1 MVFIDFYLCKIF
13 SLVSCGNGQMANRKG
28 LRHLFNEMD
37 SKTSAAIAS
46 VDLNEDARLFALI

>member
-1 MVFIDFYLCKIF
+1 MVLIDFYISKIF
-13 SLVSCGNGQMANRKG
+13 SLVSCGNGQMAERKG

-46 VDLNEDARLFALI
+46 IDLNKDARPFAPF